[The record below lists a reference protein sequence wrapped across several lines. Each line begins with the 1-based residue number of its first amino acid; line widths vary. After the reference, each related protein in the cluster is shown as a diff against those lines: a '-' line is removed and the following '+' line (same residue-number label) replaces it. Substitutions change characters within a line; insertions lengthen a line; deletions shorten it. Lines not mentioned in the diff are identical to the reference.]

1 MYYEV
6 YIDVMF
12 LVNFMMDV
20 LILFSV
26 KALMKMPGSMKRVIA
41 GGLVG
46 SGLSCLV
53 VILRLP
59 VGITMAVLHMLVSSG
74 MVVCGLKIRSF
85 SEFLKCYILLYF
97 VSVLIGGILGMLKPY
112 VKYTSLYFAV
122 VIGCYYTIRAVWE
135 FVLILFS
142 VKALMK
148 MPGSMKR
155 VIAGGL
161 VGSGLSCLVV
171 ILRLP
176 VGITMAVLHMLVSSG
191 MVVCGLKIRSFSE
204 FLKCYI
210 LLYFVSVLIGGIL
223 GMLKPYVKY
232 TSLYFAVVI
241 GCYYTIRAVWE
252 FLCRL
257 QKEELKICRII
268 LYQKGSCCEI
278 RGLWDT
284 GNELKDP
291 LSEKPVCILE
301 QSTIEKLTG
310 EKENL
315 KGFRLIPYRT
325 VGKSGVMPVFELEKM
340 YIVQKKQWIYH
351 PLVGICE
358 EQISEQGMYQ
368 MIINPEILGGRE
380 NGCKSS
386 NAAAV

>member
-20 LILFSV
+20 LVLFSV
-26 KALMKMPGSMKRVIA
+26 KALMKMPGSTKRVIA

-59 VGITMAVLHMLVSSG
+59 VGITMA
-74 MVVCGLKIRSF
+74 
-85 SEFLKCYILLYF
+85 
-97 VSVLIGGILGMLKPY
+97 
-112 VKYTSLYFAV
+112 A
-122 VIGCYYTIRAVWE
+122 
-135 FVLILFS
+135 
-142 VKALMK
+142 
-148 MPGSMKR
+148 
-155 VIAGGL
+155 
-161 VGSGLSCLVV
+161 
-171 ILRLP
+171 
-176 VGITMAVLHMLVSSG
+176 LHMLVSSG

-257 QKEELKICRII
+257 QKEATVR
-268 LYQKGSCCEI
+268 YA
-278 RGLWDT
+278 
-284 GNELKDP
+284 
-291 LSEKPVCILE
+291 
-301 QSTIEKLTG
+301 
-310 EKENL
+310 
-315 KGFRLIPYRT
+315 GFGIPE
-325 VGKSGVMPVFELEKM
+325 M
-340 YIVQKKQWIYH
+340 
-351 PLVGICE
+351 C
-358 EQISEQGMYQ
+358 
-368 MIINPEILGGRE
+368 
-380 NGCKSS
+380 
-386 NAAAV
+386 